1 MSIST
6 NGKIL
11 LQDEISTFAKFID
24 IEVITYVIVPTV
36 HCDNISNSL
45 FFFLKKSTK
54 QNIRKMHKRQ
64 LFVIIY
70 RYVHIRQR
78 SFFENKI

>member
-1 MSIST
+1 MHYKDKQYKISKDILCDGYPLFQNFLVTMSIST

-36 HCDNISNSL
+36 YCDNISNSL
-45 FFFLKKSTK
+45 FFFLKNQQS
-54 QNIRKMHKRQ
+54 
-64 LFVIIY
+64 
-70 RYVHIRQR
+70 
-78 SFFENKI
+78 KI